1 MRLLLFFWLF
11 LKFFSGNTEENYAN
25 INVEAITRNIQ
36 LHNELECM
44 YIEENISRAKK
55 RQAVKDC
62 FEL

>member
-1 MRLLLFFWLF
+1 MAS
-11 LKFFSGNTEENYAN
+11 LKFFSSNTEEDYAN

-36 LHNELECM
+36 LPNELKGI

-55 RQAVKDC
+55 RKAVKDC